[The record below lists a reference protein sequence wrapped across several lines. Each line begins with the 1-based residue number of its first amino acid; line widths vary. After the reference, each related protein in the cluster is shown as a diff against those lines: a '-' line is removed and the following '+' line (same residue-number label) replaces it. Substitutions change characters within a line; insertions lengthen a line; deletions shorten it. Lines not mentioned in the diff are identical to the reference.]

1 MSRRY
6 LAIWWAGTRSPVR
19 ATTKRRRSSPLRSS
33 YVSSRGAQCCP
44 RPISGGR
51 FIQQTAQ

>member
-19 ATTKRRRSSPLRSS
+19 ATTKRRRSSPLRRS
-33 YVSSRGAQCCP
+33 YVPSRGAQCCP